1 MAKKKKDV
9 KRRSFEAMAL
19 KFHVPKVVPDK
30 RKKLSDKQ
38 LLKEIEN
45 YD

>member
-1 MAKKKKDV
+1 MAKKKIKQV

-19 KFHVPKVVPDK
+19 RFHVPKVIPDK
-30 RKKLSDKQ
+30 REKITKKILM
-38 LLKEIEN
+38 KESN